1 MSLYVHETGLQNAP
15 TIVFL
20 HGLGISSWMWVDQI
34 AGLQRDY
41 HCLAID
47 LPGNGDSYQ
56 SEWHSFTDTAKQIA
70 EVIREKAATGKA
82 HVVGLSLG
90 GYTALHVLSDHADV
104 VESMIISGVTP
115 RPFSNQPAWRLLSK
129 TIMPMLLMTPLGS
142 SLMAK
147 AMQLPEDATALYKKD
162 TKRLNRQTIE
172 RIYEEIIT
180 FDLSPSL
187 AQRPQRFLAAAGEH
201 DVTMIKNGLVDFLG
215 LLPNA
220 QAVIAPKAHH
230 GWNGEFPQLFTEMIR
245 AWIENQPLPD
255 TLVPIT
261 AVPTAQPLAKG
272 MA

>member
-1 MSLYVHETGLQNAP
+1 MSLHVHETGSPTAP

-34 AGLQRDY
+34 ADLQQDY

-56 SEWHSFTDTAKQIA
+56 TEWRSFTDTAAQIA
-70 EVIREKAATGKA
+70 AVIQEKATTGKA

-90 GYTALHVLSDHADV
+90 GYAALHVLRDHADV
-104 VESMIISGVTP
+104 VDSVVISGVTP

-147 AMQLPEDATALYKKD
+147 AMQLPDDATALYKKD
-162 TKRLNRQTIE
+162 TKHLNRQTIE
-172 RIYEEIIT
+172 RIYQEIIT
-180 FDLSPSL
+180 FNLPPELS
-187 AQRPQRFLAAAGEH
+187 QRSHRLLAAAGEH
-201 DVTMIKNGLVDFLG
+201 DVAMIKNGLVDFLT

-220 QAVIAPKAHH
+220 EAVIAPKAHH
-230 GWNGEFPQLFTEMIR
+230 GWNGEFPQLFTDMIR
-245 AWIENQPLPD
+245 TWIEAKPLPD
-255 TLVPIT
+255 ALIAIGSTAA
-261 AVPTAQPLAKG
+261 AVPLAT
-272 MA
+272 